1 MNLRHIS
8 PFLSLFCLTLGKAN
22 LSFSQM
28 CTDVLV
34 VGYGPGYDASFSN
47 KRVGFKD
54 NDSTINWGAV
64 EVPFGNR
71 TCSDRAE

>member
-1 MNLRHIS
+1 
-8 PFLSLFCLTLGKAN
+8 
-22 LSFSQM
+22 M